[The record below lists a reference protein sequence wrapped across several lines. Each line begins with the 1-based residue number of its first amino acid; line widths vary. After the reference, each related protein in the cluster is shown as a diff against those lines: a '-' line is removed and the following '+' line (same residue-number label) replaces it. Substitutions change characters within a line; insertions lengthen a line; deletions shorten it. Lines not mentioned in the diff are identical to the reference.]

1 VYLWHIPAVHH
12 LQELGELLPL
22 LANHWPLRGL
32 LLLASGLV
40 GVVLQQALVRAAV
53 RMWPSRPAL
62 FLADLSGAR

>member
-1 VYLWHIPAVHH
+1 VHH

-40 GVVLQQALVRAAV
+40 GVVLQQALVRT
-53 RMWPSRPAL
+53 AL
-62 FLADLSGAR
+62 RVCPWRGMRFLADLLGVRGS